1 MTQSCAFTDAA
12 VLRRADQTVA
22 PELLKRP
29 VDMHRG
35 HAGGVAELGLRN
47 RHLEGLSVYQADGP
61 EAHID
66 LAQDVRDPGVGI
78 AAADIDHPLP
88 KHRRIDER
96 VPPEHIGD
104 ARVCTKEGT
113 NHLMGDEGRSKK
125 KWRKRRAGAR
135 SWRPNCSA
143 RPITTLRHA
152 A

>member
-1 MTQSCAFTDAA
+1 MPDCPEWYRRQASLGRLFPDVEVRGVQLSGLLQAVPILDDDAA

-96 VPPEHIGD
+96 VPPEHVSD
-104 ARVCTKEGT
+104 AR
-113 NHLMGDEGRSKK
+113 
-125 KWRKRRAGAR
+125 
-135 SWRPNCSA
+135 
-143 RPITTLRHA
+143 
-152 A
+152 